1 MFVLI
6 YLDFFFFRFDTRE
19 HDMRKILTDISRII
33 IYYRIFNVRITPFI
47 IEVNFYSLKLL
58 IS

>member
-33 IYYRIFNVRITPFI
+33 IYNLIK
-47 IEVNFYSLKLL
+47 KLQN
-58 IS
+58 I